1 VGGSSQGTNHNAN
14 PKPRI
19 SIITITKQNQLA
31 GSLWQQLHQRT
42 SVTPD
47 VLQCVFL
54 GFLLVMIECQ
64 EIVVWPS

>member
-1 VGGSSQGTNHNAN
+1 MIKWVAALMVLYNHNAN

-42 SVTPD
+42 SALTAITAIKD
-47 VLQCVFL
+47 
-54 GFLLVMIECQ
+54 GVMARC
-64 EIVVWPS
+64 S